1 MMAREN
7 SAQFRNDRDQTALK
21 KRRSHVTCL
30 LLLTFLCTLLHLPTS
45 FAQTPGNEAATELVV
60 GTKEAPPF
68 AMKDAKGEWSG
79 VGIEL
84 WKQVALK
91 LKRPYRFVE
100 ADSVASLLDRLEA
113 GEFDVAVAAITVT
126 SARERRV
133 DFSWPYFQT
142 GTGIAVQTN
151 LLTSW
156 TPVIRSVLSYSFAQA
171 VLALLG
177 LAFVAGLLIWYFER
191 GVNEGLRGGLAKG
204 ISSGVWWSTNAM
216 TQRMGGGLV
225 PVTLPGRIVA
235 TIWMVVSVV
244 AIAVFTAGIT
254 SALTS
259 KRLNSAVNSFADL
272 TTVRVGVIE
281 GTATQDALTRLRIKH
296 NAFPTVK
303 EGFAALQRGRI
314 DALTYD
320 RPILAW
326 MIRQDRRLQAELAD
340 FTFEPQSYAIA
351 LRPNRPLRKE
361 INVALLEIEQSDWW
375 KDVLFRYLGQTPN

>member
-1 MMAREN
+1 MK
-7 SAQFRNDRDQTALK
+7 L
-21 KRRSHVTCL
+21 RRCVASL
-30 LLLTFLCTLLHLPTS
+30 MLLTLLGVMLHLPIAL
-45 FAQTPGNEAATELVV
+45 AQQPGNQAATELVV

-68 AMKDAKGEWSG
+68 AMKDAQGEWSG
-79 VGIEL
+79 IGIEL
-84 WKQVALK
+84 WKQVAAK

-100 ADSVASLLDRLEA
+100 AETVASLLDRLEA
-113 GEFDVAVAAITVT
+113 GEFEVAVAAITVT
-126 SARERRV
+126 SAREQRV

-171 VLALLG
+171 ILALLG
-177 LAFVAGLLIWYFER
+177 LAFLAGLLIWYFEH
-191 GVNEGLRGGLAKG
+191 GVNEGLRGGLAKDL
-204 ISSGVWWSTNAM
+204 SSGVWWSANAM

-259 KRLNSAVNSFADL
+259 KRLHNAVNSFADL

-281 GTATQDALTRLRIKH
+281 GTATQDALSRLRIDYKSY
-296 NAFPTVK
+296 PTVK
-303 EGFAALQRGRI
+303 DGFAALQTGRI
-314 DALTYD
+314 DALAYD

-340 FTFEPQSYAIA
+340 VTFEQQSYAIA

-361 INVALLEIEQSDWW
+361 INVALLEIERSDWW
-375 KDVLFRYLGQTPN
+375 KDVLFRYLGQNPN